1 MTICGVQFFLC
12 NLKLSFAT
20 FLLAFGFYK
29 RQRHN
34 CVVQSTG
41 KLECLMTVSTTI
53 EGIDFSFFSFMTLF
67 PLAISKVIAI
77 GCETFFP

>member
-1 MTICGVQFFLC
+1 MTIFGMQFFLC
-12 NLKLSFAT
+12 NLKLSAT

-29 RQRHN
+29 RQWHN

-41 KLECLMTVSTTI
+41 KLECPMTLSTTV

-67 PLAISKVIAI
+67 PLARSKVIAI
-77 GCETFFP
+77 GCGTFFP